1 MLSKEECEQFRYD
14 FAFHLTD
21 ADADLML
28 LTAMSQE
35 AEGWS
40 PDEAMKKLIGVLY
53 HVIPHLNASGRILLG
68 DVNDHF
74 ENDTSAHLL
83 KKAELVSSD
92 AS

>member
-1 MLSKEECEQFRYD
+1 
-14 FAFHLTD
+14 
-21 ADADLML
+21 
-28 LTAMSQE
+28 
-35 AEGWS
+35 
-40 PDEAMKKLIGVLY
+40 MKKLIGVLY